1 MIRNRGKTLSD
12 MTNVEIQDLI
22 NQLEYR
28 RLNFP
33 KSTNLRMIDM
43 YEQYTKRI
51 TFLRSFLD
59 SRKNGG
65 KK

>member
-33 KSTNLRMIDM
+33 KSTNSRMIDM
-43 YEQYTKRI
+43 REQYTKRI